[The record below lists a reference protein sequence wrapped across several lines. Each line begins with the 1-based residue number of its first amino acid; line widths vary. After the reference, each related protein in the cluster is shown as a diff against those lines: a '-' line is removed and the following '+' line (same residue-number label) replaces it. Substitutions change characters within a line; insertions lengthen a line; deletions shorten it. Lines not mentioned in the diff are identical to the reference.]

1 MADVCGDATSEST
14 VGANR
19 LRRRRS
25 VRSAAVWWFERDIVE
40 SGRLPL
46 LLCFAAFLVTFAT
59 TRTITRLIRAGRGP
73 FRDTTTDSGLHIHHA
88 VPGVVV
94 LVGGAFLAVGTQ
106 DSNGWAAMSGILVGI
121 GTSLVLDEFALIL
134 RLDDVYWAEEGR
146 MSVEVVAL
154 AVAVLG
160 FALIGFNPF
169 VVDDDRPVLLA
180 LTLLNIAVHFVALVI
195 CVSKGKY
202 RTGIAGVFIPL
213 FGIVGALR
221 LAKPDSR
228 WAQRRYGEEKMMRAN
243 RRHDWFEERIA
254 PRRRAIVDA
263 IAGPPTSRRRRAA
276 KVMSESS
283 PAE

>member
-1 MADVCGDATSEST
+1 M
-14 VGANR
+14 
-19 LRRRRS
+19 
-25 VRSAAVWWFERDIVE
+25 WWFERDIVE

-46 LLCFAAFLVTFAT
+46 MLCFAAFLVTFAA

-73 FRDTTTDSGLHIHHA
+73 FKDASTESGLHVHHA
-88 VPGVVV
+88 IPGVVV
-94 LVGGAFLAVGTQ
+94 LVAGAFLAVGTQ
-106 DSNGWAAMSGILVGI
+106 DSNGWAAVSGVLVGI

-169 VVDDDRPVLLA
+169 VVDNDRPVLLA
-180 LTLLNIAVHFVALVI
+180 LTLLNIVVHLVALVV
-195 CVSKGKY
+195 CVAKGKY

-213 FGIVGALR
+213 FGIVGAWR

-228 WAQRRYGEEKMMRAN
+228 WAQRRYRGEKMERAV
-243 RRHDWFEERIA
+243 RRQEWLEARVA

-263 IAGPPTSRRRRAA
+263 VAGSPSTRGRDGSDTVR
-276 KVMSESS
+276 EST
-283 PAE
+283 PVE